1 MNFYPLIGVS
11 LGALL
16 SYYILKNLAKRMNKD
31 MPNLGELM
39 YPMHHSD
46 SRRDKINQRKLKSN
60 EKKGKG

>member
-16 SYYILKNLAKRMNKD
+16 SYYIVKNLARRMNKE
-31 MPNLGELM
+31 MPSLGELM

-46 SRRDKINQRKLKSN
+46 SKRDKINQRKLELS